1 MSGIDR
7 LGTTLP
13 GRLADLAREHGVVGA
28 SLAVRQ
34 GDAVVRA
41 ATGVTNL
48 RTGVE
53 VTPDT
58 LFQIGSISKSY
69 TAALVMQLV
78 DEGLVD
84 LDAPVQTYVPDF
96 TTAQPEAAARVTVR
110 HLLNHTSGVDGDVFA
125 DFGRGDDCVERY
137 VAAMSGL
144 DHIHP
149 VGSLFSYCNSG
160 YVLLGRLVELVRGC
174 GWDRALQEH
183 LLRPLGVADSVTL
196 PEEVLLRGSAVGH
209 LPTGADGALEVAKA
223 WHLSRA
229 LGPAGVI
236 SAPAHEVLALARML
250 TDDGR
255 AADGTAVLSP
265 ASVKAMRQLE
275 VELPDPYTLGAGWG
289 LGVILFSLGPPLV
302 FGHDGTTLGQ
312 NAYLRV
318 VPDADLAVVLLANGG
333 GAGGLFDALLRPLLS
348 ELAGATLNPV
358 PEPPAVP
365 PDVDPGPFLGVFER
379 AGARLRV
386 TGDDGRLWVQTTV
399 TGPLAGT
406 LPQEPPREV
415 VALDDTT
422 LVTAEADRRSGRHL
436 TLKFLEPSGSGFGYV
451 HFGART
457 TPRVAG

>member
-1 MSGIDR
+1 MSAIDR
-7 LGTTLP
+7 LSTTLP
-13 GRLADLAREHGVVGA
+13 RRLAQLAAEHGVVGA
-28 SLAVRQ
+28 SMAVRQ
-34 GDAVVRA
+34 GDTVVRA

-53 VTPDT
+53 ATPDT

-69 TAALVMQLV
+69 TATLVMQLV

-84 LDAPVQTYVPDF
+84 LDGPVQRYVPGF
-96 TTAQPEAAARVTVR
+96 TTARPDAAARVSVR

-137 VAAMSGL
+137 VAAMSAL

-149 VGSLFSYCNSG
+149 VGRMFSYCNSG
-160 YVLLGRLVELVRGC
+160 YVLLGRLVELLRGC
-174 GWDRALQEH
+174 GWDGALHEH
-183 LLRPLGVADSVTL
+183 LLTPLGVTETVTL

-209 LPTGADGALEVAKA
+209 LPTGPDGSLEVASA

-229 LGPAGVI
+229 LGPAGVV
-236 SAPAHEVLALARML
+236 SAPAQEVLALARML
-250 TDDGR
+250 TDEGR
-255 AADGTAVLSP
+255 TAGGDAALSP

-275 VELPDPYTLGAGWG
+275 VELPDPYTLGSGWG
-289 LGVILFSLGPPLV
+289 LGLILFSLGPPLV

-318 VPDADLAVVLLANGG
+318 VPDADLAVVLLTNGG
-333 GAGGLFDALLRPLLS
+333 GAGALFDALVRPLLS
-348 ELAGATLNPV
+348 ELARASLNPA
-358 PEPPAVP
+358 PAPPAAP
-365 PDVDPGPFLGVFER
+365 PDVDPAPFLGAFER
-379 AGARLRV
+379 TGARLEL
-386 TGDDGRLWVQTTV
+386 TSEDGRLWFRSRM
-399 TGPLAGT
+399 TGALAGT
-406 LPQEPPREV
+406 VPQEPPKEV

-422 LVTAEADRRSGRHL
+422 LVTAEPDRRSGRHL
-436 TLKFLEPSGSGFGYV
+436 ALKFLEPAGSGFGYV

>member
-1 MSGIDR
+1 MSAIDR
-7 LGTTLP
+7 LSTTLP
-13 GRLADLAREHGVVGA
+13 GRLADLAAEHGVVGA
-28 SLAVRQ
+28 SVAVRQ

-84 LDAPVQTYVPDF
+84 LDAPVRRYVPEF
-96 TTAQPEAAARVTVR
+96 ATARPDAAARVTVR

-137 VAAMSGL
+137 VAAMSAL

-149 VGSLFSYCNSG
+149 VGAMFSYCNSG
-160 YVLLGRLVELVRGC
+160 YVLLGRLVERLRGC
-174 GWDRALQEH
+174 GWDRALHDH
-183 LLRPLGVADSVTL
+183 LLAPLGVTDTVTL
-196 PEEVLLRGSAVGH
+196 PEEVLLRANAVGH
-209 LPTGADGALEVAKA
+209 LPTAPDGSLEVAPA

-236 SAPAHEVLALARML
+236 SAPAAEVLALARVL
-250 TDDGR
+250 
-255 AADGTAVLSP
+255 ADEGGTAGGGAVLSP
-265 ASVKAMRQLE
+265 AGAKAMRQLE

-289 LGVILFSLGPPLV
+289 LGLILYSLGPPLV

-318 VPDADLAVVLLANGG
+318 VPDADLAVVLLTNGG
-333 GAGGLFDALLRPLLS
+333 GAGALFDALVRPLLS
-348 ELAGATLNPV
+348 ELAGASLNPV
-358 PEPPAVP
+358 AEPPATP
-365 PDVDPGPFLGVFER
+365 PEVDPAPFLGAFER
-379 AGARLRV
+379 TGARLELTSADDRLWFQTRV
-386 TGDDGRLWVQTTV
+386 TGA
-399 TGPLAGT
+399 LAGT
-406 LPQEPPREV
+406 VPQEPPKEV

-422 LVTAEADRRSGRHL
+422 LVTAEPDRRIGRHL
-436 TLKFLEPSGSGFGYV
+436 PLKFLERRDTGFGYV